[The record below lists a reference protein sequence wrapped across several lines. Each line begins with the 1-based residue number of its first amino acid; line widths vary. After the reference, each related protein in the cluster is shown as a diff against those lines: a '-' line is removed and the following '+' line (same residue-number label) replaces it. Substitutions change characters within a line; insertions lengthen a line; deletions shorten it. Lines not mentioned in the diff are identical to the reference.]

1 MTKTKTLIGY
11 RLLVIDEIRKTK
23 NGNNFVFR
31 YSFDCGGLVFAATTL
46 NKLES
51 SSSISLIKENPKNPL
66 LLSVTYGLHAALMS
80 MRLKERFHAS
90 PEAIMA
96 LLAKHRQQQRKN
108 TVSLRSTKKAA
119 HCG

>member
-1 MTKTKTLIGY
+1 
-11 RLLVIDEIRKTK
+11 
-23 NGNNFVFR
+23 
-31 YSFDCGGLVFAATTL
+31 
-46 NKLES
+46 
-51 SSSISLIKENPKNPL
+51 
-66 LLSVTYGLHAALMS
+66 

>member
-1 MTKTKTLIGY
+1 
-11 RLLVIDEIRKTK
+11 LL
-23 NGNNFVFR
+23 
-31 YSFDCGGLVFAATTL
+31 
-46 NKLES
+46 
-51 SSSISLIKENPKNPL
+51 KENPENPL

-80 MRLKERFHAS
+80 MRLKARFHAS

>member
-1 MTKTKTLIGY
+1 L
-11 RLLVIDEIRKTK
+11 K
-23 NGNNFVFR
+23 NKN
-31 YSFDCGGLVFAATTL
+31 L
-46 NKLES
+46 
-51 SSSISLIKENPKNPL
+51 KNPL

-108 TVSLRSTKKAA
+108 TVSLRSTKIAA